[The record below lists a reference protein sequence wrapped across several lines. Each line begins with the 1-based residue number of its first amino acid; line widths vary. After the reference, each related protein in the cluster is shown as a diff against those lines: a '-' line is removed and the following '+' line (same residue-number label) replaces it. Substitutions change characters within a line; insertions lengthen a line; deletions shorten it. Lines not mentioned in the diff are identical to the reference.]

1 MTEAAM
7 PFARMG
13 DSGLVVSRLALGTM
27 TFTLGSDWIPG
38 IARVDQKL
46 ATEMVAKA
54 IDHGVNFFDSADGY
68 SQGDAETALG
78 VALEGRREDM
88 VICTKFGFRQGA
100 AITRAGLSRRH
111 AMASVE
117 GSLRR
122 LKTDWIDLY
131 VCHKDDFTA
140 PMEETLRAL
149 DDLVRSG
156 KVRYLGFSNW
166 PAWAAARAVQ
176 FQRDN
181 GLAPFVTGQ
190 MLYSLVTR
198 DIEVG
203 VLPMMRAMGV
213 GLMAWSP
220 LAQGLLSGKYTRE
233 TLGQAGSGRLA
244 DFDNLKVDRP
254 TAFAALDALS
264 DIASTHGTSVPQ
276 VALGWVLAKPGA
288 TGLIVGANRMAHLDD
303 ALGAV
308 QVGLTAEEM
317 ARLDATAPPYL
328 TYPES
333 FLAIRTDQR
342 IIEALGR
349 RPA

>member
-1 MTEAAM
+1 
-7 PFARMG
+7 
-13 DSGLVVSRLALGTM
+13 M
-27 TFTLGSDWIPG
+27 TFTLGSDWLPG
-38 IARVDQKL
+38 IARVDQTL

-54 IDHGVNFFDSADGY
+54 IDHGVNLFDSADGY

-78 VALEGRREDM
+78 VALRGRRDDA
-88 VICTKFGFRQGA
+88 VICTKFGFRQGD

-111 AMASVE
+111 AVASVE

-122 LKTDWIDLY
+122 LGTDWIDLY

-140 PMEETLRAL
+140 PMEEILRAL

-181 GLAPFVTGQ
+181 GLAPFVAGQ

-198 DIEVG
+198 DIEIG

-220 LAQGLLSGKYTRE
+220 LAQGLLSGRYTRE
-233 TLGQAGSGRLA
+233 NIGEAGSGRLA
-244 DFDNLKVDRP
+244 DFDSLKVDRA
-254 TAFAALDALS
+254 TAFAALDALR
-264 DIASTHGTSVPQ
+264 DVADAHGASVPQ
-276 VALGWVLAKPGA
+276 AALAWALSKPGA
-288 TGLIVGANRMAHLDD
+288 TSLVVGANRMAHLDD

-308 QVGLTAEEM
+308 RVRLTPDEV

-333 FLAIRTDQR
+333 FLAIRADER
-342 IIEALGR
+342 VIEALGR

>member
-1 MTEAAM
+1 MTDSAM

-13 DSGLVVSRLALGTM
+13 ELGLVVSRLALGTM
-27 TFTLGSDWIPG
+27 TFTLGADWIPG

-46 ATEMVAKA
+46 ATEMVAKS

-68 SQGDAETALG
+68 SRGDAETALG
-78 VALEGRREDM
+78 VALEGRRDDV
-88 VICTKFGFRQGA
+88 VICTKYGFRQGDA
-100 AITRAGLSRRH
+100 VTRAGLSRRH
-111 AMASVE
+111 AMNSVE

-131 VCHKDDFTA
+131 VCHKDDFAA

-156 KVRYLGFSNW
+156 KVRYIGFSNW

-181 GLAPFVTGQ
+181 GLAPFVAGQ
-190 MLYSLVTR
+190 MLYSAVTR

-233 TLGQAGSGRLA
+233 NLGQAGSGRLA
-244 DFDNLKVDRP
+244 DFDSLKVDRQK
-254 TAFAALDALS
+254 AFAALDALG
-264 DIASTHGTSVPQ
+264 DIARAHSATIPQ
-276 VALGWVLAKPGA
+276 VALAWALAKPGA
-288 TGLIVGANRMAHLDD
+288 TSLIIGANRMPHLDD
-303 ALGAV
+303 ALGAARV
-308 QVGLTAEEM
+308 RLTEAEV
-317 ARLDATAPPYL
+317 ARIDATAPPYL

-333 FLAIRTDQR
+333 FLAIRNDER
-342 IIEALGR
+342 LIEALAR